1 MDEMC
6 LTASSFGSDWRDLTA
21 YPLDG
26 FPPTVRYGI
35 LLREHKH
42 LSPQAAALI
51 AKLRAE
57 LPHGPHNPSSSP
69 AQRIPGSEQDL
80 PPHTARRGYKPPRLT
95 TLRRN
100 ERAGIPTADAP
111 PEKVPA
117 RVWPL

>member
-6 LTASSFGSDWRDLTA
+6 LTASSFGSDWSDLTA

-35 LLREHKH
+35 LPHEHKH

-51 AKLRAE
+51 VKLRAE

-69 AQRIPGSEQDL
+69 AQRIPGSE
-80 PPHTARRGYKPPRLT
+80 
-95 TLRRN
+95 
-100 ERAGIPTADAP
+100 
-111 PEKVPA
+111 
-117 RVWPL
+117 